1 MQAGNQVGTS
11 FWEMLLAEHGLDEEG
26 VSVLIEIAV
35 SAFTETEARQFYKG
49 NDPLQLPKVRDALSW
64 YIICT

>member
-1 MQAGNQVGTS
+1 
-11 FWEMLLAEHGLDEEG
+11 MLLAEHGLDEEG
-26 VSVLIEIAV
+26 VSVLMEISV

-64 YIICT
+64 YIICTC